1 MAARKPTAH
10 QSEPPATH
18 LIGSKDAFKQ
28 ALNEIFLTPF
38 DRQYPITIECSQ
50 KVGEILK
57 YLNPDQGPQIKY
69 SFYM

>member
-1 MAARKPTAH
+1 VLRVGARNLYKKMT
-10 QSEPPATH
+10 
-18 LIGSKDAFKQ
+18 I
-28 ALNEIFLTPF
+28 LNEIFLTPF